1 MTVVVCVDDRGG
13 MTFNK
18 RRVSRDRTVYADIA
32 ADLGG
37 KALCLSE
44 YSLPLF
50 SELDASVRVNE
61 EPLLAGDGESVC
73 FVENKAI
80 LPYLGKI
87 NKIVIYRWN
96 RHYPSD
102 MTLDIEPLSAGFK
115 LLETL
120 DLAGY
125 SHEKITKEVYVR

>member
-18 RRVSRDRTVYADIA
+18 RRVSRDRTVYADIV

-50 SELDASVRVNE
+50 SELDVSVRVNE